1 MDLITNY
8 YEKLVLDC
16 IAQHLAG
23 TAAARDDDFIADIA
37 CVALNKL
44 PARYVRHIVD
54 TRFFESE
61 EDFRRTDLQVER
73 AVTFAIDY
81 INQRAGISPD
91 GTAHTKPDIDSGN
104 KA

>member
-8 YEKLVLDC
+8 YEKLVLDR
-16 IAQHLAG
+16 ITQQLAG
-23 TAAARDDDFIADIA
+23 TAEARDEDYIADIA

-61 EDFRRTDLQVER
+61 EDFRRTDLQVDR
-73 AVTFAIDY
+73 AVTYAVAY
-81 INQRAGISPD
+81 ISQRAGISPD
-91 GTAHTKPDIDSGN
+91 GTTHARPDIDSSQN
-104 KA
+104 A